1 MSRYEVEGATGTKLG
16 FSICEKLVEPAQV
29 KEAFSQIV
37 DN

>member
-1 MSRYEVEGATGTKLG
+1 MSGYGVEGATKLG
-16 FSICEKLVEPAQV
+16 FPICEKLVELAKV